1 MSESMFKKKRHTGPA
16 NASQPVLRCSFCDK
30 DEHQVE
36 KLIAGPKVFIC
47 NECIEVCLDII
58 NDDPRFAKAQALRDE
73 KPANGLADTP
83 GSGSAVTCA
92 MCRTPIIVSRGLLI
106 PSRGVRLCFG
116 CIGEIDDAIADS
128 GEPEP

>member
-1 MSESMFKKKRHTGPA
+1 MFWKIRPTDSA
-16 NASQPVLRCSFCDK
+16 NASPPVLKCSFCNK
-30 DEHQVE
+30 DEHQVD

-47 NECIEVCLDII
+47 NECIEVCLDIL
-58 NDDPRFAKAQALRDE
+58 NDDPRFAKPQALRDG
-73 KPANGLADTP
+73 KQANGIADTP